1 MTLLTSCND
10 DNSLREDSG
19 RMPIQFSTCDL
30 TLTRADDGLNNN
42 GTFFDGSTSID
53 FKIAVDGRN
62 YTYSTAAANTAM
74 TSTSP
79 AYFPI
84 DGTTSVKVQAYYP
97 ADKMQYAT
105 SAQTF
110 TVAADQTTAAYYKA
124 SDLMY
129 GVPAANGTTVGSG
142 TWNGLDADGK
152 VIPTTNP
159 VPLVFTHKMVK
170 IKVVVTPSGST
181 VNKVELKNINRAI
194 PFDPRDGS
202 LGTAT
207 AVTGTDVTM
216 YNNTTGTTSTL
227 TTTALIPKQT
237 IATTVDFLT
246 ITTSDHTLNYRL
258 PAEVTFDAG
267 KQYIYNVTVNTDQIT
282 VTSNITDWGA
292 ETYTPGDGL
301 AMTKNIKM
309 NPLWYVA
316 KYNISANSL
325 TMGTSNTDG
334 YYFTWPRAMELFSDT
349 KTSTAYYNYRP
360 GGLVIANSNDNY
372 TYHMPVAGEWLS
384 IFPASGKSAN
394 PRDNIW
400 DFSGFKSNNLTEK
413 FNYEDKELFGY
424 NEATKDH
431 IDDASYWVKESS
443 TEMHA
448 LRFLGSNFCSA
459 WKYVWTGNT
468 MVVYATLI
476 DCVPASASAA
486 SDYYTNESNSFANIY
501 FGEDESKFA
510 VRRDFYA
517 KGYGLGNTTANS
529 AQLNQIFHAWSA
541 SLDPSASD
549 CSWRPCLV
557 STFMGVYGYQHN
569 INTSFSVRLFR
580 DN

>member
-10 DNSLREDSG
+10 DRLLQEDSG

-110 TVAADQTTAAYYKA
+110 TVAANQTTAADYKA

-142 TWNGLDADGK
+142 TWNGLDANGK
-152 VIPTTNP
+152 VVPTTDP

-170 IKVVVTPSGST
+170 IKVVLTPSGST
-181 VNKVELKNINRAI
+181 VKKVELKNIKRAI
-194 PFDPRDGS
+194 DFDPTDGS
-202 LGTAT
+202 LGTAA

-282 VTSNITDWGA
+282 VTSNITDWGT

-301 AMTKNIKM
+301 AIKRSVKM

-316 KYNISANSL
+316 TGNMTAAT
-325 TMGTSNTDG
+325 TMGTSESLQL
-334 YYFTWPRAMELFSDT
+334 YTWANAMSNFSSSSAS
-349 KTSTAYYNYRP
+349 KTAYYKGNKTITGQDGTWHLPIR
-360 GGLVIANSNDNY
+360 
-372 TYHMPVAGEWLS
+372 GEWLS
-384 IFPASGKSAN
+384 ILPAEGTYYEPTLAN
-394 PRDNIW
+394 INLLDGYRTYTNQDII
-400 DFSGFKSNNLTEK
+400 FGFNAE
-413 FNYEDKELFGY
+413 
-424 NEATKDH
+424 TKGG
-431 IDDASYWVKESS
+431 ISESSYWKKVDGN
-443 TEMHA
+443 MHA
-448 LRFLGSNFCSA
+448 VRFLGTNYCSA
-459 WKYVWTGNT
+459 WKYEFTGT
-468 MVVYATLI
+468 GTSSSPKRLKIYAKLI
-476 DCVPASASAA
+476 EIVEDNSEAASAW
-486 SDYYTNESNSFANIY
+486 YTANWSTLTFDDDTSVI
-501 FGEDESKFA
+501 
-510 VRRDFYA
+510 RDFYSC
-517 KGYGLGNTTANS
+517 GYKNS
-529 AQLNQIFHAWSA
+529 ASGSTNHLYTSGYLWSA
-541 SLDPSASD
+541 SENSSD
-549 CSWRPCLV
+549 NTKACCACFGSGARVDL
-557 STFMGVYGYQHN
+557 STTTKADLF
-569 INTSFSVRLFR
+569 TVRMFR